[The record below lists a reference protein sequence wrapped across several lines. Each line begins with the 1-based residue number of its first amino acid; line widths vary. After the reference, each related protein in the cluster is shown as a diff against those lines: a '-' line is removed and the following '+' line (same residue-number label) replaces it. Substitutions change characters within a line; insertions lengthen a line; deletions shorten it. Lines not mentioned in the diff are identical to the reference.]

1 VKPIQW
7 ERYPHLSELAQRWLT
22 IGANLGLATN
32 TIAAYGRSL
41 EEFFAFCKR
50 EQVEVEQAKRE
61 HIARYVH
68 DMAQR
73 PRQRAGQV
81 GLANATMQQRLTA
94 LRLFYD
100 FLVAEGCRERN
111 PVGRG
116 KYVPGRS
123 FGGARDRGLIPH
135 YRRLPWIPGE
145 EEWRA
150 ILKAA
155 CQEPVRNRFMLAL
168 AYDSA
173 LRREELCALATGDID
188 PAQRLLHIRAET
200 TKTRQAR
207 VVPYSMASA
216 DLLVSYLRERRTL
229 SRERGALFLSDSRR
243 NRAQP
248 ISIWT
253 WSKVVRS
260 IALRANV
267 PQFTTHTLR
276 HLCLTD
282 LARANWD
289 LHEIAQFAGHRTTQ
303 TTLLY
308 IHLSGRELA
317 QKLASGMDSIHQW
330 RVSMLEQMLT

>member
-1 VKPIQW
+1 MVNDRCQSGFSDQYNRGVW
-7 ERYPHLSELAQRWLT
+7 AQS
-22 IGANLGLATN
+22 
-32 TIAAYGRSL
+32 GRI
-41 EEFFAFCKR
+41 FAFCER
-50 EQVEVEQAKRE
+50 EQVEVHQAKRE

-73 PRQRAGQV
+73 PRQQAGQV

-100 FLVAEGCRERN
+100 FLVEEGCRERN

-123 FGGARDRGLIPH
+123 FGGARHRGLIPH

-168 AYDSA
+168 AYDRA

-207 VVPYSMASA
+207 VVPYSVASA
-216 DLLVSYLRERRTL
+216 DLLGSYLQERRTL

>member
-1 VKPIQW
+1 MKPIRW
-7 ERYPHLSELAQRWLT
+7 ERYPHLSEQAQKWLT
-22 IGANLGLATN
+22 IGAMLGLAAN
-32 TIAAYGRSL
+32 TIEAYGRSL
-41 EEFFAFCKR
+41 EEFFNFC
-50 EQVEVEQAKRE
+50 EQGQVEVHQAKRE
-61 HIARYVH
+61 HIARYVQ
-68 DMAQR
+68 DMAVR
-73 PRQRAGQV
+73 PRHQPGQV

-100 FLVAEGCRERN
+100 FLVEEGWRERN

-116 KYVPGRS
+116 RYVPGKNY
-123 FGGARDRGLIPH
+123 ARVGDRGLIPH

-145 EEWRA
+145 EAWHA
-150 ILKAA
+150 ILEATR
-155 CQEPVRNRFMLAL
+155 QEPLRNRLMLAM

-188 PAQRLLHIRAET
+188 PAHRLLHIRAET

-207 VVPYSMASA
+207 VVPYSLVTS

-229 SRERGALFLSDSRR
+229 SRERGALFLSGSRR

-253 WSKVVRS
+253 WSKVVRR
-260 IALRANV
+260 IALRADV
-267 PQFTTHTLR
+267 PQFTPHTLR

-317 QKLASGMDSIHQW
+317 QKVASGMDSIHQW
-330 RVSMLEQMLT
+330 RITMVENLLS